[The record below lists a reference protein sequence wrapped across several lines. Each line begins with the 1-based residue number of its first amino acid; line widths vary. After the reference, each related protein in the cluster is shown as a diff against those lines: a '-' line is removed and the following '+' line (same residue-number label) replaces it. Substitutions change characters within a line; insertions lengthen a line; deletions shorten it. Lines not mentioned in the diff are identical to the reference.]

1 MQSQLSTVLAG
12 KASRPERLGDQVKM
26 IELYGEK

>member
-1 MQSQLSTVLAG
+1 MQSQLSKVLAR
-12 KASRPERLGDQVKM
+12 KASQRKRLGDQVKM